1 MQENLDG
8 LRALCFDDLS
18 ELSPFQ
24 VRTRFERHLY
34 GLLFECS
41 MEALGSSPN
50 GLSKA
55 HVRHFCQQK
64 KLDKQVSPSDV
75 GRCSHVLG
83 MISELYENFTR
94 LCDTSNWSDD
104 GQDPRINSCRNEI
117 LRVCDY
123 VAANFH
129 GLKRTPSVS
138 SL

>member
-1 MQENLDG
+1 MRANLEG

-34 GLLFECS
+34 GLLSEYSIRTF
-41 MEALGSSPN
+41 GSSPS
-50 GLSKA
+50 GLSRA
-55 HVRHFCQQK
+55 HVRHFYQRM
-64 KLDKQVSPSDV
+64 KLDEQTRAPDAE
-75 GRCSHVLG
+75 RCCHVLD

-104 GQDPRINSCRNEI
+104 GQDPRINSSRNDI
-117 LRVCDY
+117 LRLCDY
-123 VAANFH
+123 MATNFQRSS
-129 GLKRTPSVS
+129 GIQSVS

>member
-1 MQENLDG
+1 MHENLEG
-8 LRALCFDDLS
+8 LRALCLDDLS

-41 MEALGSSPN
+41 KGVFGSSPR
-50 GLSKA
+50 GLSKT
-55 HVRHFCQQK
+55 HVRHFCQQM
-64 KLDKQVSPSDV
+64 KLDGQITPPNV
-75 GRCSHVLG
+75 GRCSQLLN

-104 GQDPRINSCRNEI
+104 GQDPRINSCRSDI
-117 LRVCDY
+117 LRLCDY
-123 VAANFH
+123 IAANFQ
-129 GLKRTPSVS
+129 KPSPTRPVT

>member
-1 MQENLDG
+1 MQKNLER

-41 MEALGSSPN
+41 MDAFGSSPN

-55 HVRHFCQQK
+55 HARHFRQQMR
-64 KLDKQVSPSDV
+64 LGERTSVPEVERFSY
-75 GRCSHVLG
+75 VLG

-104 GQDPRINSCRNEI
+104 GQDPRINSCRSDI
-117 LRVCDY
+117 LRLCDY
-123 VAANFH
+123 IAANFH
-129 GLKRTPSVS
+129 GPKRIHSVI

>member
-1 MQENLDG
+1 MRENLEG

-34 GLLFECS
+34 GLLSEYS
-41 MEALGSSPN
+41 MGAFGSSPS

-55 HVRHFCQQK
+55 HVRHFYQRM
-64 KLDKQVSPSDV
+64 KLDEQASAADA
-75 GRCSHVLG
+75 GRCSQVLD

-104 GQDPRINSCRNEI
+104 GQDPRINSSRNDI
-117 LRVCDY
+117 LRLCDY
-123 VAANFH
+123 MATNFQ
-129 GLKRTPSVS
+129 KPNRIQPVS